1 MATIATTTRQPRQG
15 RAGAQSGPVGGG
27 PAAKIGGYA
36 AKLVLAVFFG
46 FPLLFMFVSSL
57 KPDEQI
63 FADMKSLRAFLPVG
77 DVSFGNYQ
85 AVFDTVP
92 AGRFLLNSI
101 VLSGLTV
108 LLGLFVNS
116 LAAFALQRLQ
126 WRGQGVVLSLII
138 ATLVVPFETF
148 ALPML
153 WWVSKLPWLVVQDGE
168 LRYTFGWLDSYH
180 VQLIPFI
187 ANAFSIFLFY
197 TYFQTIPKELDEA
210 AKVDGAGW
218 FRIYR
223 TVIMPLSGPAIATVS
238 ILTFLPAW
246 NQYLWPLMVVQS
258 ENLRPVMVGVSYF
271 FQLNVEWGP
280 MMAYASLI
288 TIPVL
293 ALFLAFQRK
302 FIGSIAS
309 SGIKG

>member
-1 MATIATTTRQPRQG
+1 MATTTVTKG
-15 RAGAQSGPVGGG
+15 RRVRARVTSRSVGSRG
-27 PAAKIGGYA
+27 PAKVVGEYA
-36 AKLVLAVFFG
+36 AKSILAIFFG
-46 FPLLFMFVSSL
+46 FPVVFMFVSSL

-63 FADMKSLRAFLPVG
+63 FSDLGSLRAFLPLG
-77 DVSFGNYQ
+77 DISLDNYRS
-85 AVFDTVP
+85 VFDTVP
-92 AGRFLLNSI
+92 AGRFLVNSI
-101 VLSGLTV
+101 VISTATV
-108 LLGLFVNS
+108 VIGLFVNS
-116 LAAFALQRLQ
+116 LAAFGLQRMR
-126 WRGQGVVLSLII
+126 WRGRSVVLSLII

-148 ALPML
+148 ALPMV
-153 WWVSKLPWLVVQDGE
+153 WWVNKLPWPVIQDGQ
-168 LRYTFGWLDSYH
+168 LLYSVGWLDSYH
-180 VQLIPFI
+180 VQILPFL

-197 TYFQTIPKELDEA
+197 SYFQTIPKELDEA
-210 AKVDGAGW
+210 AKIDGAGW